1 MYSNLISNVFD
12 IGTVFDMHWVQPN
25 NMQVESNFSKIVKVT
40 IEESYKYCED
50 ITRKSSTSFLRSFRH
65 LPLNKRQSVYA
76 MYAFCRRVDDVVDGD
91 WLPDLDNLSKKTLI
105 DLEIKSK
112 DRAISLS
119 VKKQQ
124 EPVNDDLSHF
134 KRVRTLQWF
143 RDNLERIE
151 NKEFVSHPIFVALQ
165 DTLEKFP
172 INIEHMYMLIEGM
185 EDDLYPTN
193 YKTFEEVRGY
203 CYKVAS
209 TVGLSLIE
217 IYGYSNPDAREHA
230 EEMGIFLQMVNIL
243 RDIEEDY
250 KKGRIY
256 LPTEELSNF
265 GIDYTN
271 LENPE
276 LPHKDSWKAFMRHY
290 IFRTKVHRDNAIN
303 LMPLLNKDSRV
314 SPSIICSVY
323 SEILSEA
330 ENRNGDVLSR
340 KLKLGFVKKIGFAF
354 SMLGL
359 WK

>member
-1 MYSNLISNVFD
+1 M
-12 IGTVFDMHWVQPN
+12 VQIIN
-25 NMQVESNFSKIVKVT
+25 GLKSKEVT
-40 IEESYKYCED
+40 IEDAYRYCED
-50 ITRKSSTSFLRSFRH
+50 VTRQSSTSFLRSFRH
-65 LPLNKRQSVYA
+65 LPSHKRRSVYA

-91 WLPDLDNLSKKTLI
+91 WLPNLDYLSAKTLT
-105 DLEIKSK
+105 DLENKSK

-124 EPVNDDLSHF
+124 ESVNDDLSHF

-151 NKEFVSHPIFVALQ
+151 NKEFVSHPIFIALQ
-165 DTLEKFP
+165 DTLDKFP
-172 INIEHMYMLIEGM
+172 INIDHLYMLIEGM
-185 EDDLYPTN
+185 EDDLFPTN
-193 YKTFEEVRGY
+193 YRTFEEVRSY
-203 CYKVAS
+203 CFKVAS

-256 LPTEELSNF
+256 LPTEELTNF
-265 GIDYTN
+265 GIDFQN
-271 LENPE
+271 LDNPE
-276 LPHKDSWKAFMRHY
+276 LPKKDSWKAFMKHY

-303 LMPLLNKDSRV
+303 LIPLLNRGSRT

-340 KLKLGFVKKIGFAF
+340 KLNLGFVKKIGFGF
-354 SMLGL
+354 SLLGI